1 MREPKAFKRDLVGPT
16 QLQIANLELIKY
28 IVREY

>member
-16 QLQIANLELIKY
+16 QFQIANSELIK
-28 IVREY
+28 